1 MGDYPINWAAIE
13 AIGTILAVVVAL
25 GLALFREV
33 RDLIKRPSLT
43 LLPIAP
49 GSPDCVKIPTVR
61 REDGKVVAT
70 ADVYYL
76 RMRVKNQGRGRATE
90 VEVFASKLL
99 KRQADG
105 KFREVESFLPM
116 NLRWAH
122 RGAVLPGISPNMYRH
137 CAIAAIFDPRKRP
150 EFPPKDK
157 QWSGVPQDNT
167 ILSLSTE
174 TRTNAR
180 GYLQPPGTYRL
191 ELELVAANA
200 KPVKKILEITLTG
213 DWYDDE
219 REMFSEGVGIRLLR

>member
-1 MGDYPINWAAIE
+1 MGDSQINWAAVE

-25 GLALFREV
+25 GLALFREI

-61 REDGKVVAT
+61 REGGDVVAT

-76 RMRVKNQGRGRATE
+76 RMRVKNQGKSRATE
-90 VEVFASKLL
+90 VEVFASRLL

-105 KFREVESFLPM
+105 RFREVESFLPM

-122 RGAVLPGISPNMYRH
+122 RGSVLPGISPDMYRH
-137 CAIAAIFDPRKRP
+137 CAIAAIFDPEKRS
-150 EFPPKDK
+150 EFPPQNK
-157 QWSGVPQDNT
+157 QWPSVPQDNT

-174 TRTNAR
+174 TRTNDR
-180 GYLQPPGTYRL
+180 GYLQPPGTYQL

-200 KPVKKILEITLTG
+200 EPESKTLEITLTG
-213 DWYDDE
+213 AWYNDE
-219 REMFSEGVGIRLLR
+219 HEMFSEGVGIRLLP